1 MEKRFDILSF
11 QKRTGLNQRELSE
24 KLGCSSGLVGN
35 WAIGRAVPSYDKIG
49 DLLAL
54 GMTIQELFGPEIAD
68 VFQNFNFKEKENKN
82 QWNREVFMDGVK
94 AADELIAEGYCSTKD
109 FIEIGGWMRSTTHG
123 NQPIYFVY
131 CGGMTKNNKIYL
143 NTKTG
148 NFGR

>member
-54 GMTIQELFGPEIAD
+54 GMSIEELFGSDVAKNVQVSSEQKKEIPLTIDNDRFLA
-68 VFQNFNFKEKENKN
+68 
-82 QWNREVFMDGVK
+82 GVK
-94 AADELIAEGYCSTKD
+94 AALAELSKSPK
-109 FIEIGGWMRSTTHG
+109 F
-123 NQPIYFVY
+123 P
-131 CGGMTKNNKIYL
+131 GMKE
-143 NTKTG
+143 
-148 NFGR
+148 